1 MAPEAP
7 TNYEPAKGLPTV
19 APPSGKF
26 IVQLFL
32 VPGLIVTFAMVLVWG
47 FGWLVGGSYTAEQFL
62 KGLRDPNPEVR
73 WRRASDL
80 SQVLPGDKT
89 LAANPTFGLAL
100 AALLQEALVNNEQ
113 DEQAWARRLNYDNK
127 QTPSRPDKALDDER
141 RFILFLIPCLGRL
154 TFPIGVPLLEE
165 IALKDDVKGDPD
177 NVKLRRQQAV
187 LALATLPE
195 NLKYLDKISEQEAK
209 TIFETLENEATN
221 SPQGRGKWAEV
232 ALDYIQSRRVGK
244 LECLGVDKTLAECA
258 NPKNPI
264 SKDPML
270 REKVAFALNFWQGNQ
285 QENQRMEETLLL
297 LSHDDGHGAE
307 SAEVRER
314 GLRIRYKAT
323 EALARRGSEKI
334 KNRLAILREMLDED
348 KQRENFRTELQGGR
362 EVPDENLVYSTVRG
376 ALRGITELHHRQPTL
391 DLTSLYPAIEKLSES
406 SIRELR
412 TETQRTQIEL
422 NKK

>member
-1 MAPEAP
+1 
-7 TNYEPAKGLPTV
+7 
-19 APPSGKF
+19 
-26 IVQLFL
+26 
-32 VPGLIVTFAMVLVWG
+32 
-47 FGWLVGGSYTAEQFL
+47 
-62 KGLRDPNPEVR
+62 
-73 WRRASDL
+73 
-80 SQVLPGDKT
+80 
-89 LAANPTFGLAL
+89 
-100 AALLQEALVNNEQ
+100 
-113 DEQAWARRLNYDNK
+113 
-127 QTPSRPDKALDDER
+127 
-141 RFILFLIPCLGRL
+141 
-154 TFPIGVPLLEE
+154 
-165 IALKDDVKGDPD
+165 
-177 NVKLRRQQAV
+177 
-187 LALATLPE
+187 
-195 NLKYLDKISEQEAK
+195 
-209 TIFETLENEATN
+209 
-221 SPQGRGKWAEV
+221 
-232 ALDYIQSRRVGK
+232 
-244 LECLGVDKTLAECA
+244 
-258 NPKNPI
+258 
-264 SKDPML
+264 ML

-334 KNRLAILREMLDED
+334 IKRLGILQEMLDED

-412 TETQRTQIEL
+412 TEAQRTQIEL